1 MRYAA
6 ILCGGSGSRL
16 WPASRRSRP
25 KQFLDVLSCGETLL
39 QLAAARA
46 TACVSRDN
54 VLAVVN
60 KAHRSLVREQ
70 LPWLP
75 EANILAEPARRG
87 TAPAI
92 LWAARFAAV
101 RDPDASMAIMPAN
114 HLVVRADNFAKA
126 LDAGFGYVEKNGSIL
141 ALAIAPPEPRKG
153 CMHIQKGN
161 RIEGE
166 ENIYEIQT
174 MAGKPDDSLAKVFF
188 DSEEFLVH
196 TGILIFR
203 AEEICRLYRRYA
215 PDLWDL
221 SEKCLSLDDASRME
235 SIERAYSEAPSR
247 SIADAL
253 LENLDGMK
261 VMAADIGWSNL
272 ADWDALYQA
281 SPKSRGGNVARNA
294 LIYAPDCYG
303 TIFSSDSEKL
313 IMASGLEDFIVADT
327 QDALLIC
334 PRGKEADLRDTI
346 KSLRSSF
353 GEKFT

>member
-1 MRYAA
+1 MRYVT

-25 KQFLDVLSCGETLL
+25 KQFLDVLGCGETLL

-46 TACVSRDN
+46 IACVSRDN

-60 KAHRSLVREQ
+60 KDHRDLVCEQ

-75 EANILAEPARRG
+75 ESNILAEPARRG

-92 LWAARFAAV
+92 LWAARVAAV

-114 HLVVRADNFAKA
+114 HLVVRTDNFVKA
-126 LDAGFGYVEKNGSIL
+126 INAGFEYVEKNGSIL
-141 ALAIAPPEPRKG
+141 AIAVVPPAPRKG
-153 CMHIQKGN
+153 CTHIQKGKQ
-161 RIEGE
+161 IEGE

-174 MAGKPDDSLAKVFF
+174 IAGKPDDALAKVFF
-188 DSEEFLVH
+188 DSEEFLIH

-203 AEEICRLYRRYA
+203 AAEICRLYRRLA
-215 PDLWDL
+215 PDLWEL
-221 SEKCLSLDDASRME
+221 SEKCLALDDASRME
-235 SIERAYSEAPSR
+235 SIERAYSEAASR

-253 LENLDGMK
+253 LENLKGMK

-281 SPKSRGGNVARNA
+281 SPKHRGGNVARNA
-294 LIYAPDCYG
+294 LIYAPDCHG

-313 IMASGLEDFIVADT
+313 IMAYGLKDLIVADT
-327 QDALLIC
+327 RDALLIC
-334 PRGKEADLRDTI
+334 PREKEAALRDTI